1 MADKVHT
8 LQLLL
13 QRLSR
18 LPGLGFLNTVGN
30 TIQSVDDQIEDVEH
44 QMDYVQ
50 RNARDVQQHT
60 GDLLK
65 RDDES

>member
-13 QRLSR
+13 ERLSR
-18 LPGLGFLNTVGN
+18 IPGLGFLRSVGN
-30 TIQSVDDQIEDVEH
+30 TIQSVDDQIEDAEH

-60 GDLLK
+60 GNLLK
-65 RDDES
+65 QDDE

>member
-13 QRLSR
+13 ERLSR
-18 LPGLGFLNTVGN
+18 IPGLGFLNSVGGA
-30 TIQSVDDQIEDVEH
+30 IQSVDDQVEDVEH
-44 QMDYVQ
+44 QMDYMQ

-60 GDLLK
+60 GELLK
-65 RDDES
+65 KEDE